1 MSDDHEMDQVMAG
14 LRAQF
19 RLRLKVDGDIM
30 RDAVRALAAETSVD
44 ARRAALKQLLGAAH
58 RLSGSAASFGF
69 APIGD
74 AATPVEEA
82 LRAVL
87 DPGGALALPATFAPL
102 VGELLALCDAAKPE
116 EDSPPRQ

>member
-1 MSDDHEMDQVMAG
+1 MSDDDEIDEVIAG

-19 RLRLKVDGDIM
+19 RLRLKVDGDAM
-30 RDAVRALAAETSVD
+30 RDALRALAAETSVD

-69 APIGD
+69 AAIGD
-74 AATPVEEA
+74 AAAPVEEA
-82 LRAVL
+82 LRAAL
-87 DPGGALALPATFAPL
+87 DAGGALAVPATLAPL
-102 VGELLALCDAAKPE
+102 VGELLALCDAAKPK

>member
-1 MSDDHEMDQVMAG
+1 MSDDEEMDEVMAG

-19 RLRLKVDGDIM
+19 RARLKVDGDVM
-30 RDAVRALAAETSVD
+30 RTAWRALAAVTSVD

-87 DPGGALALPATFAPL
+87 DPGGALALPATLAPL

-116 EDSPPRQ
+116 EDSPPR